1 MKKQIKGNGFF
12 VVLLL
17 LVVVSIYMANGMGKK
32 NTIKYNTSDMVRDI
46 GSGKVK
52 NIEISQNQ
60 NTPTGRVDIT
70 FNDTSKVYYYS
81 TDVSEVE
88 NRLYEL
94 SEDPE
99 YKGTFTYITNQVEK
113 TPWWL
118 QASRLASGTF
128 INRCDV
134 YDDER
139 SKRRRRQFKGYEFR

>member
-113 TPWWL
+113 TPWWITML
-118 QASRLASGTF
+118 PDLLLVLLLIVVMFMMTVSYTHLTLPTKA
-128 INRCDV
+128 
-134 YDDER
+134 
-139 SKRRRRQFKGYEFR
+139 

>member
-81 TDVSEVE
+81 TDVSEVA
-88 NRLYEL
+88 L
-94 SEDPE
+94 
-99 YKGTFTYITNQVEK
+99 
-113 TPWWL
+113 
-118 QASRLASGTF
+118 
-128 INRCDV
+128 
-134 YDDER
+134 
-139 SKRRRRQFKGYEFR
+139 